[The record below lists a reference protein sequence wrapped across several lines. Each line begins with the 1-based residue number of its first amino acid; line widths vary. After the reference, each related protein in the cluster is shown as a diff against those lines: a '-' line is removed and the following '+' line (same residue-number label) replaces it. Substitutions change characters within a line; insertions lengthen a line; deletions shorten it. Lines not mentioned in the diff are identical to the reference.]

1 MKLSFLFF
9 ISILLSGHC
18 DASTVRVGLLSKA
31 LPNSITFIASG
42 SSYTIY
48 EGKKMLFT
56 LHQDESVRVE
66 YKSGKLQV
74 KKFGKVKG
82 TFKNLIFKEDSVIG
96 FFRIRGNRPETPTL
110 PYDDNVELSIHEKR
124 IRIINVV
131 DLEKYVAGVVE
142 SEVGN
147 TRLQEL
153 LKAQAILARTFVLS
167 HSDRHAEENFSVCDL
182 SHCQAYNSRSRF
194 NSAVLLAIDST
205 RNKVICDTLNSMIAA
220 PYHSNCGGQT
230 ISAMDI
236 WTTPLLSTQSVID
249 TFCLS
254 GSHATWN
261 SSISK
266 KDWIHYLKING
277 VNPTDSLMTDS
288 LLCFAQE
295 ERMICM
301 NKVGTNIPLRKIR
314 EDFHLKSTFFNICIA
329 EDSVLF
335 SGRGFG
341 HGVGLCQEG
350 AMQMASLGF
359 SAIDI
364 LRFYF
369 KDVRI
374 EDASLTHENK

>member
-1 MKLSFLFF
+1 
-9 ISILLSGHC
+9 
-18 DASTVRVGLLSKA
+18 
-31 LPNSITFIASG
+31 
-42 SSYTIY
+42 
-48 EGKKMLFT
+48 MLFT

-205 RNKVICDTLNSMIAA
+205 RNKVICDTLN
-220 PYHSNCGGQT
+220 
-230 ISAMDI
+230 
-236 WTTPLLSTQSVID
+236 
-249 TFCLS
+249 
-254 GSHATWN
+254 
-261 SSISK
+261 
-266 KDWIHYLKING
+266 
-277 VNPTDSLMTDS
+277 
-288 LLCFAQE
+288 
-295 ERMICM
+295 
-301 NKVGTNIPLRKIR
+301 
-314 EDFHLKSTFFNICIA
+314 
-329 EDSVLF
+329 
-335 SGRGFG
+335 
-341 HGVGLCQEG
+341 
-350 AMQMASLGF
+350 
-359 SAIDI
+359 
-364 LRFYF
+364 
-369 KDVRI
+369 
-374 EDASLTHENK
+374 